1 VEVATVNR
9 SWKALAAAAVV
20 VASIWIPSPPP
31 AGAASGHYTG
41 TLADGSTWVA
51 DVPASWN
58 GTLLLYSHGFG
69 PLTAQD
75 APSAEAAA
83 ALLARGYALAGSSYA
98 PGSLWALGSAV
109 DDQLGTAAAVGDI
122 IGRARHTIAFGT
134 SMGGL
139 ISALLDETGRVD
151 GALTTCGIVA
161 GGTDLNN
168 YQLDAEYALAAL
180 LAPGRPIQLTGYV
193 TPDAAAA
200 TGAQLTQLIQDGQAS
215 PAGRA
220 RIALAVALFN
230 QSAWFPGLDK
240 PAPADFAGQEAQ
252 QYQWLTAGNVV
263 NFVVSGR
270 YWIELAA
277 GGDSGWT
284 AGVDFARLLRT
295 SAHLPEVRALYRAA
309 GLDLRAD
316 LTTLTRGAGIRG
328 DRAALAWMLRTS
340 TPTGRLRAPE
350 LDIHT
355 ISDQLVP
362 VEQENR
368 YARRVA
374 AAGASG
380 LLRQAYVD
388 RPGHCNFT
396 TGELVAATDAIRQ
409 RVVTGR
415 WGDVATPGSLNRVAA
430 TLGKGA
436 AAYVPYRPPALVTQ
450 ALTTR
455 SQVTRSQVARTTPW
469 PEA

>member
-1 VEVATVNR
+1 MIRT
-9 SWKALAAAAVV
+9 WKALAAAAVLTTSL
-20 VASIWIPSPPP
+20 SITP
-31 AGAASGHYTG
+31 ATSADAASGHFTG
-41 TLADGSTWVA
+41 TLADGSTWLA
-51 DVPASWN
+51 DVPAQWN

-75 APSAEAAA
+75 APSPAVGA

-109 DDQLGTAAAVGDI
+109 DDQLGTAEAVRGI
-122 IGRARHTIAFGT
+122 IGRPRHTIAFGT

-139 ISALLDETGRVD
+139 ISALLGETGRVD

-161 GGTDLNN
+161 GGADLNN
-168 YQLDAEYALAAL
+168 YQLDAEYALTAL
-180 LAPGRPIQLTGYV
+180 LAPGEAIRLTGYA
-193 TPDAAAA
+193 TPDAANA
-200 TGAQLTQLIQDGQAS
+200 TGARLTQLLRDAQAT

-220 RIALAVALFN
+220 RIAFAAALFN
-230 QSAWFPGLDK
+230 QSAWYPGSTK
-240 PAPADFAGQEAQ
+240 PAPGDFAEQEAQ
-252 QYQWLTAGNVV
+252 QFEWLTTGNVV
-263 NFVVSGR
+263 NFVVGGR

-295 SAHLPEVRALYRAA
+295 SSHLPQVRALYRSA
-309 GLDLRAD
+309 GLDMRAD
-316 LTTLTRGAGIRG
+316 LMALTRDAGIKA
-328 DRAALAWMLRTS
+328 DRSALAWMLRTS

-350 LDIHT
+350 LDVHT
-355 ISDQLVP
+355 VSDQLVP
-362 VEQENR
+362 VEQENQ

-374 AAGASG
+374 AAGRSA

-388 RPGHCNFT
+388 RAGHCNFT

-409 RVVTGR
+409 RVATGR
-415 WGDVATPGSLNRVAA
+415 WGAVATPAGLNRAA
-430 TLGKGA
+430 AALGLGD

-450 ALTTR
+450 PVR
-455 SQVTRSQVARTTPW
+455 
-469 PEA
+469 

>member
-1 VEVATVNR
+1 VKRT
-9 SWKALAAAAVV
+9 WQALAASAVL
-20 VASIWIPSPPP
+20 VASLSMAPVTS
-31 AGAASGHYTG
+31 ADAASGHFTG
-41 TLADGSTWVA
+41 ALVDGSSWVA

-75 APSAEAAA
+75 APSPAVGA

-109 DDQLGTAAAVGDI
+109 DDQLGTAAAVREI
-122 IGRARHTIAFGT
+122 IGRPRHTIAFGT

-139 ISALLDETGRVD
+139 ISALLGETGRVD
-151 GALTTCGIVA
+151 GALTTCGLVA

-180 LAPGRPIQLTGYV
+180 LAPGQTIQLTGYG
-193 TPDAAAA
+193 TPDAANA
-200 TGAQLTQLIQDGQAS
+200 TGARLTQLLQDAQPT

-220 RIALAVALFN
+220 RIALAAALFN
-230 QSAWFPGLDK
+230 QATWFPGRTK
-240 PAPADFAGQEAQ
+240 PAAGDFAGQEAQ
-252 QYQWLTAGNVV
+252 QYEWLTTGSAL
-263 NFVVSGR
+263 NFVVGGR

-284 AGVDFARLLRT
+284 AGVDFAGLLRR
-295 SAHLPEVRALYRAA
+295 SSHLPQVRALYRSA

-316 LTTLTRGAGIRG
+316 LASLTRGADIRG
-328 DRAALAWMLRTS
+328 DRSALAWMLRTS

-374 AAGASG
+374 AAGRSA

-396 TGELVAATDAIRQ
+396 TAELVAATDAIKR
-409 RVVTGR
+409 RVANGR
-415 WGDVATPGSLNRVAA
+415 WGDATPAGLNR
-430 TLGKGA
+430 A
-436 AAYVPYRPPALVTQ
+436 AAALGLDGSAYLPYHPPALVTQ
-450 ALTTR
+450 R
-455 SQVTRSQVARTTPW
+455 VR
-469 PEA
+469 

>member
-1 VEVATVNR
+1 MTR
-9 SWKALAAAAVV
+9 TWTALTASILL
-20 VASIWIPSPPP
+20 VASLSITPVTS
-31 AGAASGHYTG
+31 ADTASGHFTG

-75 APSAEAAA
+75 APSPAVGA

-109 DDQLGTAAAVGDI
+109 DDQLGTATAVSSV
-122 IGRARHTIAFGT
+122 IGRPRRTIAFGT

-139 ISALLDETGRVD
+139 VSALLGESGRVD

-180 LAPGRPIQLTGYV
+180 LAPGQAIQLTGYP
-193 TPDAAAA
+193 TPDAANA
-200 TGAQLTQLIQDGQAS
+200 TGARLTGLVQDAQAT
-215 PAGRA
+215 PTGRA
-220 RIALAVALFN
+220 RIALAAAFFN
-230 QSAWFPGLDK
+230 QAAWFAGAAKPDPG
-240 PAPADFAGQEAQ
+240 DFAEQEAQ
-252 QYQWLTAGNVV
+252 QFEWLTTGNAL
-263 NFVVSGR
+263 NFVVGGR

-284 AGVDFARLLRT
+284 AGVDFAALLHRSSRL
-295 SAHLPEVRALYRAA
+295 PQVRALYRSA
-309 GLDLRAD
+309 GLDLGAD
-316 LTTLTRGAGIRG
+316 LDTLTRGATIRG
-328 DRAALAWMLRTS
+328 DRQALAWMLRTS

-374 AAGASG
+374 AAGRSE

-388 RPGHCNFT
+388 RAGHCNFT
-396 TGELVAATDAIRQ
+396 TAELVAATDAIHQ
-409 RVVTGR
+409 RVVRGR
-415 WGDVATPGSLNRVAA
+415 WGEVATPASLNR
-430 TLGKGA
+430 A
-436 AAYVPYRPPALVTQ
+436 AAALGQGDAAYLPFRPPVLV
-450 ALTTR
+450 
-455 SQVTRSQVARTTPW
+455 SQPVS
-469 PEA
+469 